1 MTPVPLPDII
11 LSKLERE
18 HRGIEH
24 AILLDDLLDWLLERG
39 HIEKIDEHTER
50 RIRAIIAKNVKI
62 CNAGEGYYLARER
75 GHKEDVEEA
84 IRYINRT
91 YKIPIENK
99 IEEKRRAF
107 LQYYPELDDRQMRL
121 F

>member
-1 MTPVPLPDII
+1 MTLPEII

-24 AILLDDLLDWLLERG
+24 AILLDNFLEWLLEHN
-39 HIEKIDEHTER
+39 HIEKIDEHSER
-50 RIRAIIAKNVKI
+50 RVRAIIAKNVKI
-62 CNAGEGYYLARER
+62 CNAGEGYYLAREW

-84 IRYINRT
+84 VRYIERT

-99 IEEKRRAF
+99 IKEKREAF
-107 LQYYPELDDRQMRL
+107 IQYYPELNPKQMEL